1 MGVFEFAAIAVVSMT
16 CASMWKAWTKARVA
30 KHDGVIERRLLALE
44 SRMVEMDGLRNEML
58 LGSRV
63 QVLEELANRQHMA
76 VPTFGSQNHA
86 APMPSSFSTTPSS
99 ER

>member
-1 MGVFEFAAIAVVSMT
+1 MGVFEFAAIAVVSTT

-30 KHDGVIERRLLALE
+30 KHDDALERRLLALE

-63 QVLEELANRQHMA
+63 QVLEELANRQNMVVPSFGSPHGSA
-76 VPTFGSQNHA
+76 VPSGQKT
-86 APMPSSFSTTPSS
+86 PTESS
-99 ER
+99 